1 MHKLDW
7 YILKKFLVT
16 FVFCMLLFTVIAVA
30 VDSSEKADDFVT
42 AGFSTKEIIN
52 KYYLGFVPWIWSLLF
67 PLFVFIAVIFF
78 TSRMATRSEIIAIL
92 ASGTSYNRFLR
103 PYFIGGIFLAAVLW
117 VGNSFWIPKANTIKA
132 NFQSKYI
139 DSKDPSKSR
148 NFSSCARCYYLR
160 IDTNTFIGIRDYD
173 TTTKF
178 ARGFFLEKVKGNKV
192 VYNIRSESI
201 SWDTLTK
208 KWKLFR
214 VAERNIDSIG
224 ERMTNRDTMLLNL
237 NLKPEELRKD
247 DYLKDKLTSPE
258 LAYYIKREQ
267 LRGTEG
273 LKTLQVEW
281 YRRTAVSATVL
292 LLTMIGAV
300 IASRKTRGGSGM
312 HLAVGIMIAAIFII
326 SDRFSTVFATKGN
339 LHPFIAAW
347 LPNIVF
353 TFVAVWL
360 YRRTPK

>member
-1 MHKLDW
+1 
-7 YILKKFLVT
+7 
-16 FVFCMLLFTVIAVA
+16 MLLFTVIAVA

-103 PYFIGGIFLAAVLW
+103 PYFIGGFFLAAVLW
-117 VGNSFWIPKANTIKA
+117 VGNSYWIPKANTIKA

-139 DSKDPSKSR
+139 DSKDPSKGR
-148 NFSSCARCYYLR
+148 TFSSCARCYYLR

-178 ARGFFLEKVKGNKV
+178 ARGFFLERVKENKV
-192 VYNIRSESI
+192 VYNLRAESI

-214 VAERNIDSIG
+214 VGEDDPSVAGSKLIVILGHTKCGAVKGACDHVEMGNLTELLSKLQPAVYQER
-224 ERMTNRDTMLLNL
+224 ETL
-237 NLKPEELRKD
+237 
-247 DYLKDKLTSPE
+247 SPE
-258 LAYYIKREQ
+258 LRNSKNPVF
-267 LRGTEG
+267 
-273 LKTLQVEW
+273 VENVSSINV
-281 YRRTAVSATVL
+281 RRTVKSIIERSYIIEQMVESGA
-292 LLTMIGAV
+292 IGVVGAMYNIDTGV
-300 IASRKTRGGSGM
+300 VEFYDDVQYMSGR
-312 HLAVGIMIAAIFII
+312 AESGIQC
-326 SDRFSTVFATKGN
+326 G
-339 LHPFIAAW
+339 
-347 LPNIVF
+347 
-353 TFVAVWL
+353 
-360 YRRTPK
+360 